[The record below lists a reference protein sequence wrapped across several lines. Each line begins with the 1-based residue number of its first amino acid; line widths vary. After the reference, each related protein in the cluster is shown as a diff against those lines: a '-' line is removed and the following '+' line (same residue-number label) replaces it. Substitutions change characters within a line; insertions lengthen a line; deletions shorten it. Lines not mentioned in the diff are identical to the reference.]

1 MTHPVRWFNC
11 AVVAFQSLASR
22 RAALPQHTASP
33 VRLAQLGTSHSF
45 PPAPN
50 LSAPLKTRLFVA
62 YVAALALA
70 FATPGSGQDAEQAG
84 AALAAELRAQWP
96 TDNLLQAGWLKMRDA
111 KGNRATVPIRF
122 EVIVT
127 ATNWMSIFT
136 AFSSN
141 ALFSTEQLCVVHSCD
156 CPGQYNW
163 TRTNTHHGQQ
173 SAPIDGQQISWTGAR
188 WQYAFAGSD
197 FWAVDLGLEFL
208 CWPGQR
214 LLKREMRRS
223 RMCNVLES
231 TNPAPAPDGYSRVVS
246 WIDTETGGL
255 VRAEAYDAHNRLLKE
270 FEPKEFKK
278 VKGRWELRQMRIR
291 NVQTGSQTVFEL
303 DQSIQ

>member
-1 MTHPVRWFNC
+1 MTRPVRWFNC
-11 AVVAFQSLASR
+11 VPVAYQSLASQR
-22 RAALPQHTASP
+22 GLLLQSLALLVRLPQS
-33 VRLAQLGTSHSF
+33 
-45 PPAPN
+45 
-50 LSAPLKTRLFVA
+50 SAPIYRRPGFGPAARSTTLFFTMYLA
-62 YVAALALA
+62 AAALACA
-70 FATPGSGQDAEQAG
+70 APESGQDAQRAG
-84 AALAAELRAQWP
+84 AALAAELRTQWP
-96 TDNLLQAGWLKMRDA
+96 ADNLLQTGWLKMRDA
-111 KGNRATVPIRF
+111 KGNRAAVRIRF

-127 ATNWMSIFT
+127 ATNWTSVFT

-141 ALFSTEQLCVVHSCD
+141 TMHGTEQLCVVHSGD
-156 CPGQYNW
+156 CPNQYNW
-163 TRTNTHHGQQ
+163 TRTNTHNGQQ
-173 SAPIDGQQISWTGAR
+173 SAPIEGQQISWTGAR

-231 TNPAPAPDGYSRVVS
+231 ANPTPAPDGYSRVVS

-255 VRAEAYDAHNRLLKE
+255 VRAEAYDVHNKLLKE

-303 DQSIQ
+303 DQSSQ